1 MLLFCTQRMIFK
13 THIHRAEMLARV
25 REALAHSPVVTL
37 LGPRQCGKTDMV
49 RPLASSSENYFDL
62 HAPADHA
69 RLEAHGFNILSRL
82 EGIVVVDEAQRCP
95 EIFPYL
101 RVLADR
107 PDKRTRFLLTG
118 SASPDI
124 ATAAAESLAGR
135 VRLLNLGGFTA
146 EEIGWD
152 TWRELWLK
160 GGYPRAFLH
169 QIPANSMVWRNDYL
183 QQFIGRD
190 LPALAEMKLSVPQ
203 VLRLLQLIAHC
214 HGQNWNHSEA
224 GRTIGASYHTVA
236 RYIDLFHGAFITR
249 ELRPYFVNIGKR
261 LRKAP
266 KLYLRDSGLLHALL
280 GAGSF
285 TLLEQQQ
292 RYGASWEGFCIEQII
307 GMTNARDEEC
317 FTWSVQGANEVDFI
331 LQRPSGLFGF
341 EFKTSDAPKLTASMA
356 QTAEDI
362 GLKHLFVVYP
372 GDKDYLLADHIEAV
386 GFQNLNRCLEAV
398 DQP

>member
-1 MLLFCTQRMIFK
+1 MLFD
-13 THIHRAEMLARV
+13 THIHRAGMLARL
-25 REALAHSPVVTL
+25 REGLVHSPVVTL
-37 LGPRQCGKTDMV
+37 LGPRQCGKTNLV
-49 RPLASSSENYFDL
+49 RPFASSSDNYFDL

-82 EGIVVVDEAQRCP
+82 EGTVVIDEAQRCP
-95 EIFPYL
+95 EVFRYL
-101 RVLADR
+101 RALADR
-107 PDKRTRFLLTG
+107 PDKTTRFLLTG

-124 ATAAAESLAGR
+124 AKAAAESLAGR
-135 VRLLNLGGFTA
+135 VRLLELGGFTA
-146 EEIGWD
+146 EEVGWD
-152 TWRELWLK
+152 KWRELWIN
-160 GGYPRAFLH
+160 GGYPHAFLR
-169 QIPANSMVWRNDYL
+169 QIPEHSLTWRNDYI

-249 ELRPYFVNIGKR
+249 ELRPYFVNIAKR

-280 GAGSF
+280 GAGNF
-285 TLLEQQQ
+285 TQLEQNQ

-307 GMTNARDEEC
+307 RMTNARDEEC
-317 FTWSVQGANEVDFI
+317 FTWSVQGANEVDLI
-331 LQRPSGLFGF
+331 LQRRSGLHGF
-341 EFKTSDAPKLTASMA
+341 EFKTSDAPRLTPSMT
-356 QTAEDI
+356 QTRKDV
-362 GLKHLFVVYP
+362 GLTRLFVVYP
-372 GDKDYLLADHIEAV
+372 GEKDYLLSEQIEVVA
-386 GFQNLNRCLEAV
+386 FKNLQRRLEV
-398 DQP
+398 SQ

>member
-1 MLLFCTQRMIFK
+1 MISD
-13 THIHRAEMLARV
+13 TRIHRETMLGRL

-37 LGPRQCGKTDMV
+37 LGPRQCGKTDIV
-49 RPLASSSENYFDL
+49 RPFASGPENYFDL

-82 EGIVVVDEAQRCP
+82 EGVVVVDEAQRCP
-95 EIFPYL
+95 EVFRYL
-101 RVLADR
+101 RALADR
-107 PDKRTRFLLTG
+107 PERRTRFLLTG

-124 ATAAAESLAGR
+124 AKAAAESLAGR
-135 VRLLNLGGFTA
+135 VRLLELGGFTA
-146 EEIGWD
+146 EETGWD

-160 GGYPRAFLH
+160 GGYPHAFLR
-169 QIPANSMVWRNDYL
+169 QISEHSMDWRNDYI

-190 LPALAEMKLSVPQ
+190 LPALAEMKLTVPQ
-203 VLRLLQLIAHC
+203 VFRLLQLIAHC

-280 GAGSF
+280 ATGTF
-285 TLLEQQQ
+285 THLEQNP

-307 GMTNARDEEC
+307 RMTHARDEEC

-331 LQRPSGLFGF
+331 LQRPAGLFGF
-341 EFKTSDAPKLTASMA
+341 EFKTSDAPKLTTSMA
-356 QTAEDI
+356 QTAQDI
-362 GLKHLFVVYP
+362 GLKHLFVIYP
-372 GDKDYLLADHIEAV
+372 GDRDYLLADRIEAV
-386 GFQNLNRCLEAV
+386 GFQNLNRCFVAMR
-398 DQP
+398 QP

>member
-1 MLLFCTQRMIFK
+1 MIFE
-13 THIHRAEMLARV
+13 THIHRAGMLARV
-25 REALAHSPVVTL
+25 RAGLVHSPVVTL

-107 PDKRTRFLLTG
+107 PDTRTRFLLTG

-124 ATAAAESLAGR
+124 ASAAAESLAGR

-152 TWRELWLK
+152 NWRELWLK

-169 QIPANSMVWRNDYL
+169 QIPADSMVWRNDYL

-307 GMTNARDEEC
+307 GMTQAREEEC

-372 GDKDYLLADHIEAV
+372 GDKDYLLADHIEV
-386 GFQNLNRCLEAV
+386 LGFQNLNRCLELV
-398 DQP
+398 GRP